1 MIILTIDEIINLQEK
16 LILATGGSTGL
27 RDLGLLQSAFFSAV
41 QSFDDE
47 DLYKNIEE
55 KSARLAFAITK
66 NHPFV
71 DGNKRIGIFVMLMTL
86 KLNNVQIKYEQ
97 KELVSLGLGIA
108 DGSIEFSDILIW
120 INGHRIYEAG

>member
-1 MIILTIDEIINLQEK
+1 MIILTTDEIIDLQEK
-16 LILATGGSTGL
+16 LILATGGSAGL
-27 RDLGLLQSAFFSAV
+27 RDLGLLQSAFFSAI
-41 QSFDDE
+41 QFFDDE
-47 DLYKNIEE
+47 DLYKTIEE

-86 KLNNVQIKYEQ
+86 KLNNVKIKYEQ

-108 DGSIEFSDILIW
+108 DGSIEYSDILIW